1 MNATQISL
9 AELCRE
15 LRALTVRLLRR
26 ETLTATE
33 VEHLF
38 RAMPFAGD
46 ALDDEAN
53 TLLAAFLIALAAKGE
68 TVQELVGAARGLR
81 HHAERIQ
88 VLGSPLVDI
97 VGTGGDTDGDVL
109 HSFNISTTSALVA
122 AGAGLVVAKHG
133 NRAVSS
139 RCGSADVLECCGVS
153 LSVPPEA
160 VEELI
165 AELGIGFLFAQRF
178 HPAMRR
184 VAPVRKRLG
193 IRTIF
198 NLLGPLTNP
207 AGASCI
213 VLGVYAPPLT
223 EMLAAA
229 LRELGCRRAMVVHG
243 YDGMDELT
251 LTTRSRVTELNDGSL
266 RTYDFFPELSFDG
279 ELASPAELCGGD
291 AEENANILRGILAG
305 TVRGAKRNIVLLNTA
320 AAIFCAGKA
329 VSIDAGIKLASESI
343 DSGAANEKL
352 QRLIKRSQELAV
364 IS

>member
-1 MNATQISL
+1 MNTTQIPL

-15 LRALTVRLLRR
+15 LRLLTVRLLRR
-26 ETLTATE
+26 ENLTDTE

-38 RAMPFAGD
+38 RVMPFAGD
-46 ALDDEAN
+46 SLDDEASI
-53 TLLAAFLIALAAKGE
+53 LLAAFLIALAAKGE

-97 VGTGGDTDGDVL
+97 VGTGGDVL

-153 LSVPPEA
+153 LNVPPEA

-165 AELGIGFLFAQRF
+165 AEIGIGFLFAQRF
-178 HPAMRR
+178 HPAMRQ

-207 AGASCI
+207 AGASCM
-213 VLGVYAPPLT
+213 VLGVYAPQLT

-251 LTTRSRVTELNDGSL
+251 LTTRSRVTELHDGSL

-279 ELASPAELCGGD
+279 ELASPAEFCGGD
-291 AEENANILRGILAG
+291 AKENAKTLCGILAG
-305 TVRGAKRNIVLLNTA
+305 TIRGAQRNIVLLNTA
-320 AAIFCAGKA
+320 AAILCAGK
-329 VSIDAGIKLASESI
+329 VTSIDSGITLAAESI

-352 QRLIKRSQELAV
+352 QQLIHRSQELTRV
-364 IS
+364 S